1 MAGRCTVALVAL
13 LRCTGGV
20 VVSPPLVGTG
30 LAGVPGCCVLVGLV
44 RCTGVARGVVSAG
57 VDSPGCVEGCAADF
71 LAVVVALLARVRG
84 AAVSDGATEVTTGAA
99 AEEVLAVS
107 VTFCAGV
114 AVVPLAMAVAADVV
128 VVRRL
133 VAGLASCSGLPGMAL
148 SVLERVLARLLVVAG
163 FTCSLVLASG
173 DSDVFLMKKTPFYW
187 MVRLKRRRKSL
198 FTATKKYCR
207 LLR

>member
-1 MAGRCTVALVAL
+1 VALVAL
-13 LRCTGGV
+13 LCCTGGV
-20 VVSPPLVGTG
+20 VLSPPLSGTG
-30 LAGVPGCCVLVGLV
+30 LAGVPGCCDLVGLV
-44 RCTGVARGVVSAG
+44 RCTGVVRGVVSAG
-57 VDSPGCVEGCAADF
+57 VESPGCVEGCAADF

-84 AAVSDGATEVTTGAA
+84 AAVSDGATGVTTGAA
-99 AEEVLAVS
+99 AEEVLAVP

-114 AVVPLAMAVAADVV
+114 AVVPLAKAAVEDADVV
-128 VVRRL
+128 RCL
-133 VAGLASCSGLPGMAL
+133 VAGLTSCSELSGMAL

>member
-1 MAGRCTVALVAL
+1 MALVAL
-13 LRCTGGV
+13 LRCTGEV
-20 VVSPPLVGTG
+20 VLSPPLSGTG
-30 LAGVPGCCVLVGLV
+30 LAGVPGCCDLVGLV
-44 RCTGVARGVVSAG
+44 RCTGVVRGVVSAG
-57 VDSPGCVEGCAADF
+57 AESPGCVEGCVADF

-84 AAVSDGATEVTTGAA
+84 AAVSDGATGVATGVTTGAA
-99 AEEVLAVS
+99 AEEVLAVP

-114 AVVPLAMAVAADVV
+114 AVVPLAKAAVEDADVV
-128 VVRRL
+128 RCL
-133 VAGLASCSGLPGMAL
+133 VAGLTSCSELSGMAL

-173 DSDVFLMKKTPFYW
+173 DSDVFLMKKTPFCW

>member
-1 MAGRCTVALVAL
+1 VPGCCGFVAL
-13 LRCTGGV
+13 LRCTGV
-20 VVSPPLVGTG
+20 V
-30 LAGVPGCCVLVGLV
+30 
-44 RCTGVARGVVSAG
+44 RGVVSAG
-57 VDSPGCVEGCAADF
+57 VESLGCVEGCAADF
-71 LAVVVALLARVRG
+71 LVVVVVLLARVRG
-84 AAVSDGATEVTTGAA
+84 AAASDGATGVATGAA

-114 AVVPLAMAVAADVV
+114 AVVPLAEAVAADVD

-133 VAGLASCSGLPGMAL
+133 VAGLTSCSGLPGMAL

-163 FTCSLVLASG
+163 FTCSLVLASGVLASG